1 MSAPELRGA
10 RTVLFALALA
20 ATLGLAAFA
29 PAAQPSE
36 RSHGPA
42 AGHAAIRRANLER
55 HLDAIAGL
63 RLEGRDSPSPGLRR
77 AAEYVSTRFRELGL
91 EPAPD
96 ALSVLR
102 EFEPGLAG
110 PGETSEG
117 TSSGAAPN
125 LYLRPFTRPLEA
137 PVLEECEL
145 VVVGAEPFVA
155 GRDFVPV
162 AGCKGSAEG
171 ELVFAGFGIEDKKE
185 RYDDFARLRL
195 AGKVA
200 VIFEGAP
207 RHARRF
213 GGEGGS
219 ETGSLWNKLPRLV
232 AEKVA
237 GVIVIRRPLEDHPDY
252 EFEYRYGFAFFA
264 DEPIPRAP
272 PGRPPVIEVSYDA
285 ATRLLGRDA
294 RALAAQ
300 MDRSVRP
307 SAVDLKGARVQ
318 FRATT
323 ALREVRVDN
332 VVGVLRG
339 SDPTLADDYVVV
351 GAHYDH
357 VGVDLRG
364 RVGPGA
370 DDNGSGTS
378 ALLEVAAALA
388 AAGPRRS
395 ILVCAFGA
403 EEAGLL
409 GSAAFTRRLPVPRTS
424 LAAMVNLDMIG
435 RGEAREVAVLGAD
448 RNRHLAQVLE
458 RAAALSPTGV
468 REVVTGRGNELWNRS
483 DHYNFHKIG
492 VPSLFFFEGLP
503 ITRNPDYHTWRD
515 TLDKLDLSKIENTTR
530 LVFNTVWLLATDDA
544 RPPASRD

>member
-1 MSAPELRGA
+1 MSAAPRCA
-10 RTVLFALALA
+10 RRTPVLALALA
-20 ATLGLAAFA
+20 AVPGLAAFA
-29 PAAQPSE
+29 PE
-36 RSHGPA
+36 GGHGPA
-42 AGHAAIRRANLER
+42 AGHAAIRRANLEG
-55 HLDAIAGL
+55 HLEAIADL
-63 RLEGRDSPSPGLRR
+63 RLAGRDSPSPGLRR
-77 AAEYVSTRFRELGL
+77 AAEYISSRFRALGL

-96 ALSVLR
+96 ALSLLR
-102 EFEPGLAG
+102 EFEPGLDG
-110 PGETSEG
+110 PEGEGAAEP
-117 TSSGAAPN
+117 TSSSAAPN
-125 LYLRPFTRPLEA
+125 LFLRPFTRPLEA

-145 VVVGAEPFVA
+145 LLPGAEPFVA

-162 AGCKGSAEG
+162 AGCKGAAEG

-213 GGEGGS
+213 GGAEGS
-219 ETGSLWNKLPRLV
+219 EAGSLWNKLPRLA

-237 GVIVIRRPLEDHPDY
+237 GVIVIRRPLVDHPDY
-252 EFEYRYGFAFFA
+252 EFDYRYGFAFFA

-307 SAVDLKGARVQ
+307 TAVDLKGTQVR
-318 FRATT
+318 FRASTS
-323 ALREVRVDN
+323 LREVRVDN
-332 VVGVLRG
+332 VVGILRG
-339 SDPTLADDYVVV
+339 TDATLADEYVVL

-378 ALLEVAAALA
+378 ALLELTAALA

-409 GSAAFTRRLPVPRTS
+409 GSAAFTRRLPVPRQS

-435 RGEAREVAVLGAD
+435 RGDAREVAVLGAD
-448 RNRHLAQVLE
+448 RNRHLEALLQ
-458 RAAALSPTGV
+458 RASALSTTGV

-492 VPSLFFFEGLP
+492 IPSLFFFEGLP

-515 TLDKLDLSKIENTTR
+515 TLDKLDLAKIENTTR